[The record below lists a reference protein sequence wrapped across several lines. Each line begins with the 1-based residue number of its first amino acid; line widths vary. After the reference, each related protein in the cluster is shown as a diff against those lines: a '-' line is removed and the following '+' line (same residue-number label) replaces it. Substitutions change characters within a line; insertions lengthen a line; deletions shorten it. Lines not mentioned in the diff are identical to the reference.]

1 MCGLLLINKPSGI
14 TSFGAVAKIRKLT
27 GEKHIGH
34 TGTLDPMATGVLP
47 VLLGRA
53 TKLSDYVLAA
63 DKSYTA
69 KIKLGIKTDTLD
81 ITGKVLCE
89 STVSVTDNQI
99 DNALSQF
106 EGEISQVPPMFSAIK
121 KDGVRLYSLARQG
134 KAAEIKPRKIT
145 IFFLRRES
153 SIDKNNEFIISC
165 KVSKGT
171 YIRALARDIGE
182 SLGTSAVLTELQR
195 TSTAGFDIKDCIELD
210 KLNKENINDYILPA
224 SRAVQ
229 SFSNVSVT
237 KAQAFRFS
245 NGGSLDINRLPLKN
259 YKDGELVK
267 IFFDGEFLG
276 LAKADNKLS
285 TLRFMCIINPIGKV

>member
-1 MCGLLLINKPSGI
+1 MCGLLLVNKPAGI
-14 TSFGAVAKIRKLT
+14 TSFGAVGKIRKLT

-89 STVSVTDNQI
+89 SPVSVTEEQI
-99 DNALSQF
+99 DNILGQF

-134 KAAEIKPRKIT
+134 KTAEIEPRKI
-145 IFFLRRES
+145 IVFSLKRES
-153 SIDKNNEFIISC
+153 NIDENNEFFISC

-182 SLGTSAVLTELQR
+182 GLGTSAVLT
-195 TSTAGFDIKDCIELD
+195 
-210 KLNKENINDYILPA
+210 
-224 SRAVQ
+224 
-229 SFSNVSVT
+229 
-237 KAQAFRFS
+237 
-245 NGGSLDINRLPLKN
+245 
-259 YKDGELVK
+259 
-267 IFFDGEFLG
+267 
-276 LAKADNKLS
+276 
-285 TLRFMCIINPIGKV
+285 

>member
-14 TSFGAVAKIRKLT
+14 TSFGAVGKIRKLT

-53 TKLSDYVLAA
+53 TKLSDYMLSA

-89 STVSVTDNQI
+89 SPVSVTDAQI
-99 DNALSQF
+99 DSVLSQF
-106 EGEISQVPPMFSAIK
+106 HGEIDQIPPMFSAIK

-134 KAAEIKPRKIT
+134 KTAEIKPRKIT
-145 IFFLRRES
+145 VFSIKRES
-153 SIDKNNEFIISC
+153 CIDKDNEFYISC

-182 SLGTSAVLTELQR
+182 SLGTSAVLTELKR
-195 TSTAGFDIKDCIELD
+195 TSTAGFDIKDCVDLD
-210 KLNKENINDYILPA
+210 KLTEDNINDYILPA
-224 SRAVQ
+224 SRAVW
-229 SFSNVSVT
+229 SFDTVSVT

-245 NGGSLDINRLPLKN
+245 NGGSLDIGRLPHKD
-259 YKDGELVK
+259 YKDSELVK
-267 IFFDGEFLG
+267 ILFNGEFLG
-276 LAKADNKLS
+276 LAKADSKLS
-285 TLRFMCIINPIGKV
+285 ALRFICIINPIGKV